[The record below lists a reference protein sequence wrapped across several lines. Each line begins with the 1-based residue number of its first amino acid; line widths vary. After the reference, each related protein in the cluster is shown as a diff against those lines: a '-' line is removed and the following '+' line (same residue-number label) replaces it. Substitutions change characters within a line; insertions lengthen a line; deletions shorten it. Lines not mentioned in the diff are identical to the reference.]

1 MQDKQAQ
8 AQDSLV
14 FAGPSR
20 QDVVSWME
28 IAQNEL
34 QLTAYIQ
41 KSFKVTG
48 ISSALGGAEN
58 HMIRDPDLIPENDY
72 LYSDE
77 EDEFSGFDEDDVED
91 PFIDL
96 SD

>member
-1 MQDKQAQ
+1 MYRNDPKFS
-8 AQDSLV
+8 D
-14 FAGPSR
+14 R
-20 QDVVSWME
+20 D
-28 IAQNEL
+28 
-34 QLTAYIQ
+34 
-41 KSFKVTG
+41 
-48 ISSALGGAEN
+48 

-77 EDEFSGFDEDDVED
+77 EDEFSGFDEDDIED